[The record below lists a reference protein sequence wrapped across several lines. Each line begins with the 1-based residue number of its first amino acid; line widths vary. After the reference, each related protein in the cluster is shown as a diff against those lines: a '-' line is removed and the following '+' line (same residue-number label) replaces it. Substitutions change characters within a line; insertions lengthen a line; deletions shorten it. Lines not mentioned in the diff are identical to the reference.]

1 MQIYDNNNKKYLWW
15 SGLLSRPTQILFDLV
30 ILATAFSISYLIRF
44 EFNLPASEVN
54 KLFQQIPLVLAVQY
68 LAIRYFGIY
77 NFVWRYIGLAEVAS
91 FVYAA
96 FFSFFPLLCI
106 RLIMPDALHV
116 LRIPISVI
124 CIDLVLAFGGTLGIR
139 VLRRML
145 YEKYEKQRVSTV
157 SDRKPVLLIGA
168 GRAGVLAAREIQGR
182 GDMDLKIV
190 GFIDND
196 PLKVGTV
203 INGVKVLG
211 RTADIPKLV
220 EENPVDHVI
229 ITIAE
234 ASKESISE
242 IVSVCEKVDLK
253 VRIIPGLY
261 ELLQGKV
268 EISRIRDVQIEDLL
282 GRDPVNLDVDAL
294 SDFIHLKTV
303 MVTGAGGSIGSELV
317 RQITRFEPGQ
327 LLLVDR
333 SEYALFNIDKELQE
347 TAREIKYVPLIADVT
362 DNCRMRQIFEEY
374 RPELVLHAAA
384 HKHVP
389 MMEYNPAEAIKN
401 NVLGTRCVA
410 RLAGEYGTDVFVLI
424 STDKAVRPVSVM
436 GASKRLAEL
445 IIQDLDRC
453 YETRYLAVRF
463 GNVIGSS
470 GSVIPI
476 FQEQIRKG
484 GPVTVTHPDMTR
496 YFMTISEASQLVL
509 QAATMGK
516 GGEIFILDMGE
527 PIRILDLAI
536 RLIRLCGLK
545 PFEDID
551 IVFTG
556 VRPGEKLC
564 EELANLA
571 EDATKTRHPKIFI
584 GRMEN
589 CLSENFQAIT
599 TQLEELASK
608 SDAGG
613 IRRLLG
619 EAIPEANLRPVPDAV
634 SSEILTT

>member
-1 MQIYDNNNKKYLWW
+1 M
-15 SGLLSRPTQILFDLV
+15 LSRPTQILADLTV
-30 ILATAFSISYLIRF
+30 LATAFSVSYLIRF
-44 EFNLPASEVN
+44 EFNLPISEVSR
-54 KLFQQIPLVLAVQY
+54 LFQQMPLVLAVQY

-96 FFSFFPLLCI
+96 LFSFFPLLCI
-106 RLIMPDALHV
+106 RLIMPDTLHF
-116 LRIPISVI
+116 LRVPISVI

-145 YEKYEKQRVSTV
+145 YEKYEKQRVGTV

-190 GFIDND
+190 GFIDDD

-211 RTADIPKLV
+211 RTADIPRLV
-220 EENPVDHVI
+220 EKIPVDHVI

-234 ASKESISE
+234 ASKKSISE

-282 GRDPVNLDVDAL
+282 GRDPVNLDIDAL
-294 SDFIHLKTV
+294 SKFICRKTV

-317 RQITRFEPGQ
+317 RQIARFEPNL
-327 LLLVDR
+327 LLLVER
-333 SEYALFNIDKELQE
+333 AEYALFNIDKELRE
-347 TAREIKYVPLIADVT
+347 TTPELKRVPLIADVT
-362 DNCRMRQIFEEY
+362 DERRMKQIFEEY

-389 MMEYNPAEAIKN
+389 LMEYNPAEAIKN

-424 STDKAVRPVSVM
+424 STDKAVRPASVM

-445 IIQDLDRC
+445 IIQDLGRC

-463 GNVIGSS
+463 GNVIGST

-496 YFMTISEASQLVL
+496 YFMTIPEASQLVL
-509 QAATMGK
+509 QAASMGK

-527 PIRILDLAI
+527 PVRILDLATN
-536 RLIRLCGLK
+536 LIRLCGMK
-545 PFEDID
+545 PFEDIE

-556 VRPGEKLC
+556 VRPGEKFS
-564 EELANLA
+564 EELASMA
-571 EDATKTRHPKIFI
+571 EDAAKTRHPKIFI
-584 GRMEN
+584 GRIES
-589 CLSENFQAIT
+589 CLPEDFQEIM
-599 TQLEELASK
+599 TQLEKLASK
-608 SDAGG
+608 SDADA
-613 IRRLLG
+613 IRRLLSK
-619 EAIPEANLRPVPDAV
+619 AIPEANLSPAPDAV
-634 SSEILTT
+634 SSETLTT